1 MLLDFKKKK
10 LNGFQVGNGYPW
22 IINPD
27 KNWVW
32 IIMGIGIRVSMGKH
46 FRQGMRI
53 PDPYPTHGHPYTSPI
68 DFFKSKPCDPYTSQN
83 NLYDAQLNEIIGKL
97 KKYFNNIIKLD

>member
-1 MLLDFKKKK
+1 MFLDFKKKK

-46 FRQGMRI
+46 FR
-53 PDPYPTHGHPYTSPI
+53 
-68 DFFKSKPCDPYTSQN
+68 
-83 NLYDAQLNEIIGKL
+83 
-97 KKYFNNIIKLD
+97 